1 MEESILK
8 STKKMLGIGDDDTT
22 FDHDILTHI
31 NAAFSHLQQLGIGPE
46 AGYTITDGDP
56 EWEDYLPDTD
66 TNIVSAVKVNIFLQV
81 RLAV

>member
-1 MEESILK
+1 MIR
-8 STKKMLGIGDDDTT
+8 T

-46 AGYTITDGDP
+46 AGYTITDDDP

-81 RLAV
+81 RLPV